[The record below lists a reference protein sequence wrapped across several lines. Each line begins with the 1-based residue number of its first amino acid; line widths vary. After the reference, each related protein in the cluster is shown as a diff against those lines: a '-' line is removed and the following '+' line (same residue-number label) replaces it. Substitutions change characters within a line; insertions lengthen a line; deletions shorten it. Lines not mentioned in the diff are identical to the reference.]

1 MASLASNENPLP
13 SCQIEQEQ
21 RQIETPPRDR
31 GGYDCEFVE
40 RPKELETDCPI
51 CLQVLRDPFQTSC
64 CGNSFC
70 QSCINR
76 VKDDEKACPTCNK
89 VGFGVFP
96 DKRLRKSLYAFQVR
110 CTHQK
115 SGCEWIGE
123 LGELDRHLNL
133 NPELGKKLVGCAFAT
148 VVCTGP
154 TVASTSSVAMCT
166 LTKTSLAPSVLSAV
180 TTARTIALCMKT

>member
-1 MASLASNENPLP
+1 MDSPASNENPLT

-51 CLQVLRDPFQTSC
+51 CLLVLRDPFQTSC

-115 SGCEWIGE
+115 SGCEWTGE

-133 NPELGKKLVGCAFAT
+133 NPELDKKLVGVRLQQLC
-148 VVCTGP
+148 VP
-154 TVASTSSVAMCT
+154 TVASTSSVAMCM
-166 LTKTSLAPSVLSAV
+166 LTRVSPAPNVLSAV
-180 TTARTIALCMKT
+180 TTARTMALCMKM